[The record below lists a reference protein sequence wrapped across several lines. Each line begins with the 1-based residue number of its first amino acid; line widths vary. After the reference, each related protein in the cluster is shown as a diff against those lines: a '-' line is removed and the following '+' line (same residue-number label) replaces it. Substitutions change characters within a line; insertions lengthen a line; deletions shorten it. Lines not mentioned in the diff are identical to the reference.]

1 MKIIRLSL
9 HCYQI
14 LPIFPSYRMMFL
26 SHLQVDQG
34 IINATMN
41 PVIPTHIPDPAVAS
55 PNIGSFLTPCT
66 TPPFHSNSVTNS
78 SFSSKLDSLET
89 KQCGKIM
96 AMKSFFVD
104 ELHTIKNESLTS
116 TKIWNTSTNID
127 HCTVD
132 SLQTKIN
139 PLSVNPTK
147 WSNTLKQFVGNVPR
161 NCLSVFDHLV
171 GLALKGLSF
180 WKLKINYSKIM

>member
-55 PNIGSFLTPCT
+55 PMTQL
-66 TPPFHSNSVTNS
+66 
-78 SFSSKLDSLET
+78 L
-89 KQCGKIM
+89 QC
-96 AMKSFFVD
+96 AE
-104 ELHTIKNESLTS
+104 ELFE
-116 TKIWNTSTNID
+116 
-127 HCTVD
+127 CV
-132 SLQTKIN
+132 
-139 PLSVNPTK
+139 
-147 WSNTLKQFVGNVPR
+147 
-161 NCLSVFDHLV
+161 
-171 GLALKGLSF
+171 
-180 WKLKINYSKIM
+180 

>member
-14 LPIFPSYRMMFL
+14 LPIFPSYRMMFV

-66 TPPFHSNSVTNS
+66 TPPFRSNSVTNS

-116 TKIWNTSTNID
+116 TKI
-127 HCTVD
+127 
-132 SLQTKIN
+132 
-139 PLSVNPTK
+139 
-147 WSNTLKQFVGNVPR
+147 
-161 NCLSVFDHLV
+161 
-171 GLALKGLSF
+171 
-180 WKLKINYSKIM
+180 

>member
-1 MKIIRLSL
+1 MKILRLSL

-104 ELHTIKNESLTS
+104 ELHTIKNGSLTS
-116 TKIWNTSTNID
+116 TKI
-127 HCTVD
+127 
-132 SLQTKIN
+132 
-139 PLSVNPTK
+139 
-147 WSNTLKQFVGNVPR
+147 
-161 NCLSVFDHLV
+161 
-171 GLALKGLSF
+171 
-180 WKLKINYSKIM
+180 